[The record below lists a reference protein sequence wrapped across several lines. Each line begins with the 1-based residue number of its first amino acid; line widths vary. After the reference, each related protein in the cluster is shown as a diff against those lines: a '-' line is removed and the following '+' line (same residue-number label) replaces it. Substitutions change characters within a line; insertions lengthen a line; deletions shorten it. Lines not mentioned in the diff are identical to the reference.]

1 MILYWVFEGGPIL
14 KIVTIVG
21 ARPQFVKAAPLS
33 TLVRQRHSEILVH
46 TGQHYDK
53 NMSEL
58 FFSELNIPL
67 PDYNLAIGSGSHGM
81 QTGRMLEKIENIL
94 LSEKPDGVVVYG
106 DTNSTLA
113 GALAASKLHIPI
125 FHVEAGLR
133 SYNKLM
139 PEEQNRVLTD
149 HLSTLLLCPTRT
161 AVNNLAKEGIT
172 EGVFFTGDIMYDAV
186 LRFSTL
192 SEQRYG
198 NGRWLREMAN
208 VCNNEISKLSTKNYY
223 LATIHRAE
231 NTDNKDRLQEIF
243 EAFGELDKP
252 VLVPMHPRTRHVIGD
267 SISSLASNIIV
278 IEPVGY
284 LLMLYLTANAYM
296 VLTDSGGLQK
306 EAYFLKTPCTT
317 LRDETEW
324 IETLENGWNVLSTVD
339 SSSIIR
345 NATRPLSCLQ
355 QDQRMEFGEGRAAEM
370 IVERIEERLGA

>member
-1 MILYWVFEGGPIL
+1 M

>member
-1 MILYWVFEGGPIL
+1 MGKLRYGLIGCGRISPNHIAAVQANQDNIELVAVCDIVPERMDLVLTQAGVDSDKVKKYTDYHVMLDSEGL
-14 KIVTIVG
+14 D
-21 ARPQFVKAAPLS
+21 
-33 TLVRQRHSEILVH
+33 LV
-46 TGQHYDK
+46 
-53 NMSEL
+53 
-58 FFSELNIPL
+58 
-67 PDYNLAIGSGSHGM
+67 AIA
-81 QTGRMLEKIENIL
+81 
-94 LSEKPDGVVVYG
+94 VVVYG

-355 QDQRMEFGEGRAAEM
+355 QDQQMEFGEGRAAEM